1 MSNIP
6 TWNWCSGVE
15 VGDCS
20 STFICRGISTWDTS
34 RGDLTKS
41 EKVRYAN
48 ERKMKMPPYPQGHP
62 QLVNVLESPG

>member
-20 STFICRGISTWDTS
+20 RTFICRGISTWDTS
-34 RGDLTKS
+34 RGDLAKS

-48 ERKMKMPPYPQGHP
+48 ER
-62 QLVNVLESPG
+62 